1 MIFNILNRIKRSEF
15 YTTKQ
20 TTMKKYILLSSL
32 LSSIFAFSQEAGD
45 FNMRIRATG
54 VIPSEKGH
62 VGVIGGDVSVTNDL
76 IPEVDFTYYITKNFA
91 AELILGTTSHGVVA
105 TNTSLGNVDLGRV
118 MLLPPTLSFQYH
130 FYPTKNLKP
139 YVGIS
144 GNYTIFY
151 NQGQGKGRNE
161 VVTKVHYDNSLG
173 YGFQVGFDYKIND
186 KLYWNVDVKKLYMDT
201 DVKVNTTLGVDVPA
215 HADLNPWLISTGIG
229 FKLF

>member
-1 MIFNILNRIKRSEF
+1 
-15 YTTKQ
+15 
-20 TTMKKYILLSSL
+20 
-32 LSSIFAFSQEAGD
+32 
-45 FNMRIRATG
+45 MRIRATG

-91 AELILGTTSHGVVA
+91 AELILGTTSHDVVA

-161 VVTKVHYDNSLG
+161 VVTKVHYDHSFG

-186 KLYWNVDVKKLYMDT
+186 KLYWNVDVKKLYLDT
-201 DVKVNTTLGVDVPA
+201 DVKVNTSIGRMPLSLSFGRWMML
-215 HADLNPWLISTGIG
+215 DLVSFVGSSKLLRNASMLMIMILTVSAVAKSRTCSSFWLS
-229 FKLF
+229 